1 MILILPP
8 PSSSLLYVDLYP
20 TGSTGHPSHPVL
32 QTSLVLHY
40 IRSHTHPPHGGSTQ
54 FYRLHSY
61 FIISGAILTLH
72 TVDLLTLHIIDR
84 QGRGSGFRQFK
95 ADHRLTAIWIRD
107 VLMQGKTA
115 LTATDPKI
123 YTLQRFTAVR
133 FC

>member
-1 MILILPP
+1 MSICIQLA
-8 PSSSLLYVDLYP
+8 VQD
-20 TGSTGHPSHPVL
+20 TC
-32 QTSLVLHY
+32 
-40 IRSHTHPPHGGSTQ
+40 RTQ

-61 FIISGAILTLH
+61 FIISGAILALH

-84 QGRGSGFRQFK
+84 QGRGSGFRQLK
-95 ADHRLTAIWIRD
+95 ADHRLTAIWVRD